1 MAPHLT
7 EHGLVTAPS
16 PGADPR
22 GEHILWSVVI
32 FILDFALPPLAVFL
46 QCGIVDWKFWLAL
59 ILTIFA
65 WVPGIIFALFIFFT
79 QPRAPV
85 TATGTDLEMATA
97 KQNANA
103 PLAQNMATSTGY
115 TSAATTGTGMNNTVP
130 TMPAGANVA

>member
-22 GEHILWSVVI
+22 GEHILWSV
-32 FILDFALPPLAVFL
+32 
-46 QCGIVDWKFWLAL
+46 CGIVDWKFWLAL

-97 KQNANA
+97 KQSANA

-115 TSAATTGTGMNNTVP
+115 NTAATTGTGVNNMVP